1 MIMNKN
7 EFATLRQEI
16 EAALAPIAAKYGTKA
31 IATNIK
37 YDDITTDVVVSFR
50 TETAE
55 KSAEQFNF
63 EKHAAMYG
71 FGPTDFGFEFE
82 NQGKRYTF
90 VSFKTTARKYPCIC
104 NCSDGKQYAFTVETI
119 RVMMAA
125 KAKELG

>member
-1 MIMNKN
+1 MIMTK
-7 EFATLRQEI
+7 EQFATLRQEI
-16 EAALAPIAAKYGTKA
+16 EAALAPVAAKYGTKA

-50 TETAE
+50 TETTE

-71 FGPTDFGFEFE
+71 FKPEDFGFTFTH
-82 NQGKRYTF
+82 NGKTFKF

-104 NCSDGKQYAFTVETI
+104 DCSDGRQYAYE
-119 RVMMAA
+119 AA
-125 KAKELG
+125 AISEIMRRERAKI

>member
-31 IATNIK
+31 ITTSIK

-50 TETAE
+50 TESAE

-63 EKHAAMYG
+63 EKYATMYG
-71 FGPTDFGFEFE
+71 FKPEDFGFTFVHS
-82 NQGKRYTF
+82 GKTYKF

-104 NCSDGKQYAFTVETI
+104 DCSDGKQYAYEV
-119 RVMMAA
+119 AA
-125 KAKELG
+125 MLEIMRRERAKI

>member
-63 EKHAAMYG
+63 EKHAVYYG
-71 FGPTDFGFEFE
+71 FKPEDFGFTFSHG
-82 NQGKRYTF
+82 GKTYKF
-90 VSFKTTARKYPCIC
+90 VSLKTTARKYPCVC
-104 NCSDGKQYAFTVETI
+104 DCSDGRQYAYEVGAMLEI
-119 RVMMAA
+119 MKRERA
-125 KAKELG
+125 KM

>member
-16 EAALAPIAAKYGTKA
+16 EAALAPIAAKYGTKTV
-31 IATNIK
+31 ATNIK

-63 EKHAAMYG
+63 EKYATMYG
-71 FGPTDFGFEFE
+71 FKPEDFGFTFTHDS
-82 NQGKRYTF
+82 KTYKF

-104 NCSDGKQYAFTVETI
+104 NCSDGKQYAYEAAAMLEI
-119 RVMMAA
+119 MRRERA
-125 KAKELG
+125 KA

>member
-7 EFATLRQEI
+7 EFTTLRQEI
-16 EAALAPIAAKYGTKA
+16 EAALALIAAKYGTKA
-31 IATNIK
+31 VATNIK

-82 NQGKRYTF
+82 NQGKRYAF

>member
-16 EAALAPIAAKYGTKA
+16 EAALAPIAAKYGTKV
-31 IATNIK
+31 ITTNIK

-63 EKHAAMYG
+63 EKHAAYYG
-71 FGPTDFGFEFE
+71 FKPEDFGFAFSH
-82 NQGKRYTF
+82 NGKFFKF

-125 KAKELG
+125 KTKGV

>member
-7 EFATLRQEI
+7 QFSILRQEI

-71 FGPTDFGFEFE
+71 FGQTGFGFEFE

-125 KAKELG
+125 KAKEID

>member
-1 MIMNKN
+1 MIMNEN

-63 EKHAAMYG
+63 EKHAVYYG
-71 FGPTDFGFEFE
+71 FKPEDFGFAFSH
-82 NQGKRYTF
+82 NGKFFKF
-90 VSFKTTARKYPCIC
+90 VSFKTTARKYPCVC
-104 NCSDGKQYAFTVETI
+104 NCSDGKQYAYEVDAMLEI
-119 RVMMAA
+119 MRRERA
-125 KAKELG
+125 KM